1 MFIHHVVRPLA
12 IGLCLLAVGA
22 RASGPSLLAAQPTI
36 PQVTPGEA
44 RVWFIRQFEPAE
56 SLARPMI
63 YANGTPVAVSE
74 PGGGFYRDF
83 APGTYRF
90 TVDSYVRD
98 SDQSAALQLVV
109 GTETDLE
116 VQSNRAWA
124 SSGDH
129 SERDTFYVRIP
140 SPYFLT
146 KFYLP
151 QITYLGAR

>member
-1 MFIHHVVRPLA
+1 
-12 IGLCLLAVGA
+12 
-22 RASGPSLLAAQPTI
+22 
-36 PQVTPGEA
+36 
-44 RVWFIRQFEPAE
+44 
-56 SLARPMI
+56 
-63 YANGTPVAVSE
+63 
-74 PGGGFYRDF
+74 
-83 APGTYRF
+83 
-90 TVDSYVRD
+90 
-98 SDQSAALQLVV
+98 LVV

>member
-1 MFIHHVVRPLA
+1 
-12 IGLCLLAVGA
+12 
-22 RASGPSLLAAQPTI
+22 LLAAKPTI

-44 RVWFIRQFEPAE
+44 RVWFIRQFEPTE

-83 APGTYRF
+83 APGAYRF

-129 SERDTFYVRIP
+129 SERDTFYVRP
-140 SPYFLT
+140 R
-146 KFYLP
+146 LP
-151 QITYLGAR
+151 IF